1 MPHVINNAHLKR
13 SLLFCR
19 FATAAYEK
27 TDPRNTPGLGTGQLT
42 CDTRLPLGHV
52 DNPTDTQALVCLWN
66 NDVVVAFRGTERNF
80 RDWRTDA
87 KGFLV
92 PLHTGSGEVHSGF
105 LDAIDFM
112 YPHIMK
118 SVSQL
123 ARGSNCRIFVTGHSL
138 GGALAMLFANRFV
151 NDAHHDN
158 VSLAEV
164 FTYGSPR
171 VGDPDF
177 VAAYRR
183 SAAGNCT
190 FQWVDKEDPV
200 TRVAPFSLNYRHTIQ
215 RQLYV
220 DADGWVR
227 HTDIDATVAPGKD
240 EGNLF
245 DSVLE
250 LIQRLKIVAGLD
262 GTSHSLDQS
271 YLPQILRATSKSA
284 GH

>member
-1 MPHVINNAHLKR
+1 MPHVIDTGLLKR

-19 FATAAYEK
+19 FAAAAYAK
-27 TDPRNTPGLGTGQLT
+27 TDPRNTPGLSADKLPWYK
-42 CDTRLPLGHV
+42 RLPLGNIY
-52 DNPTDTQALVCLWN
+52 NPTDTQALVCQWN
-66 NDVVVAFRGTERNF
+66 NDIVVAFRGTERNF

-87 KGFLV
+87 RGFLV
-92 PLHTGSGEVHSGF
+92 PLHGGSGEVHNGF
-105 LDAIDFM
+105 LDAMDFI
-112 YPHIMK
+112 YPNIMS
-118 SVSQL
+118 SVSQRL
-123 ARGSNCRIFVTGHSL
+123 QGSNCRIFVTGHSL

-227 HTDIDATVAPGKD
+227 HTDIDATVASGKD

-245 DSVLE
+245 DSVLG

-262 GTSHSLDQS
+262 GTSHSLEQS